1 MIMPSESRGVVSCR
15 EWMRDRDRVA
25 IMLSEEVDTN
35 LEHEHVWT
43 KKTLL
48 GKDQN
53 LEPDPSFIKF
63 H

>member
-35 LEHEHVWT
+35 LKHEHVWT

-63 H
+63 Y